1 MIKQVLTT
9 LGVVAFGIASYATT
23 FFMQVTTD
31 DGKKTYY
38 NVESVT
44 GTFFC
49 KEEVTPEKPDI
60 NHQFEYVDLGLP
72 SGTLWATCNV
82 GATTIGGYGD
92 FFAWGETEPNK
103 AIYSMN
109 NYKWA
114 RGLYTYFIS
123 LYKYCFGNR
132 DYDYFACS
140 DTIDNL
146 ATLLPE
152 DDAATANWGADWRM
166 PTKEEF
172 QELLDYCSREW
183 TFFNGEEGVK
193 FTAPNGHF
201 VFFPAAGYHYEEP
214 YHYQGEDT
222 YVDDLLSYWSSSLCV
237 ENEDYAYCLGLG
249 YGQGS
254 SEVRSYGLPV
264 RAVRVE
270 KSSDLPVDTTEIS
283 TPVDTTST
291 DSTDVVLSP
300 YVATFMEVYAGGK
313 TRYEVDHITD
323 VSIVSE
329 KDIEHEYVDLG
340 LPSGTLWATCN
351 VGAMYPEYG
360 GDCFAWGETEA
371 KSYNDWSNYK
381 WAIANDESSYSLTK
395 YGKNDQQTTLLPE
408 DDAATVN
415 WGSDWRMPTKEE
427 VEELIEQC
435 TRVETVDGVKFT
447 GPNGNSVFFPFK
459 DKYSAT
465 YWSSSCDKE
474 VAFVMLLNIY
484 AERAAGTFIFHPECE
499 GKNEE
504 RAYGRYVR
512 AVRSTP

>member
-1 MIKQVLTT
+1 MTKQILTT
-9 LGVVAFGIASYATT
+9 LSIAALGIASYATT
-23 FFMQVTTD
+23 YMQVTTD
-31 DGKKTYY
+31 DGKITYY
-38 NVESVT
+38 DVVHVKESKFVT
-44 GTFFC
+44 
-49 KEEVTPEKPDI
+49 EEVTPDI
-60 NHQFEYVDLGLP
+60 NHKFEYVDLGLP

-82 GATTIGGYGD
+82 GATTIEGFGD
-92 FFAWGETEPNK
+92 YFAWGETEPNK
-103 AIYSMN
+103 DCYNMN
-109 NYKWA
+109 NYKLA
-114 RGLYTYFIS
+114 VGLYIEFLS
-123 LYKYCFGNR
+123 LEKYNSSYPG
-132 DYDYFACS
+132 
-140 DTIDNL
+140 TIDSL
-146 ATLLPE
+146 TTLLPE

-172 QELLDYCSREW
+172 RELIDNCTYVDTSVK
-183 TFFNGEEGVK
+183 GVSGVK
-193 FTAPNGHF
+193 FTALNGCS
-201 VFFPAAGYHYEEP
+201 VFFPLAGYKYA
-214 YHYQGEDT
+214 
-222 YVDDLLSYWSSSLCV
+222 VDPSHSYRHISDFECVNHADGAYYWTSSLDTTYESSAHV
-237 ENEDYAYCLGLG
+237 FSYCYPPVTTLI
-249 YGQGS
+249 
-254 SEVRSYGLPV
+254 RCDGLPV

-351 VGAMYPEYG
+351 VGAMYPEHKGY
-360 GDCFAWGETEA
+360 CFAWGETEH
-371 KSYNDWSNYK
+371 KSNFEWSNYK

-427 VEELIEQC
+427 IQELIDNC
-435 TRVETVDGVKFT
+435 TGVDSDGGIRFT

-512 AVRSTP
+512 AVRSTPLH